1 MKGIVYILIFA
12 VASAAQAQRL
22 LPDQQ
27 REQQREQRKHLSPKT
42 EMALRKLTL
51 AEMALTSIYIDTLDE
66 NKLTDAAIK
75 GMLSELDPHT
85 TYTTAE
91 ETKKLNEPLNSNFEG
106 IGVQFNILRDTL
118 VVIQTIPKG
127 PSEKVGILPGDRIV
141 SVNDSAIAGV
151 KMPRDQIMKRLRGP
165 KGTVVN
171 LGVVR
176 RNVPEVL
183 QFKVVRDKIPLHSV
197 DAAYMIRPKVGFI
210 RISSFAV
217 NTKLELIE
225 DYNLLTW
232 RISKTKW
239 P

>member
-91 ETKKLNEPLNSNFEG
+91 ETKKLKHKQEELAQYKMEFKGKDLEDMTT
-106 IGVQFNILRDTL
+106 QFAMNLATQSSLISGGKFDM
-118 VVIQTIPKG
+118 KG
-127 PSEKVGILPGDRIV
+127 
-141 SVNDSAIAGV
+141 
-151 KMPRDQIMKRLRGP
+151 
-165 KGTVVN
+165 
-171 LGVVR
+171 
-176 RNVPEVL
+176 
-183 QFKVVRDKIPLHSV
+183 
-197 DAAYMIRPKVGFI
+197 
-210 RISSFAV
+210 
-217 NTKLELIE
+217 
-225 DYNLLTW
+225 
-232 RISKTKW
+232 
-239 P
+239 